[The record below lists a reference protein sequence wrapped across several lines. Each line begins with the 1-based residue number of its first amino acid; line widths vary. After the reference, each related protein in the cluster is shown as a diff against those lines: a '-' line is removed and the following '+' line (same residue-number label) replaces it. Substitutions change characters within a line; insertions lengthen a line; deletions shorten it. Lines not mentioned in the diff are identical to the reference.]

1 MILAEQVGVRFLFDR
16 QRRVVTR
23 TAAHLRRIGST
34 MWGLHDL
41 SFAIGP
47 GEGVALLGAS
57 GSGKTTL
64 LRLLGGVYQPDAG
77 TLEVRGNVACLLSTD
92 AGLLP
97 LLTGREN
104 ALHLSVLAGLSRAQ
118 ARSALDSITRRS
130 DLGDYFERPV
140 SSYSQGMRARL
151 GLAVADERNTQVLLL
166 DEVHEALDHEFREK
180 LERRAHELLGA
191 GGVVIAAGHDHP
203 MLKRLCERALYLRG
217 GSLRAAGPFGEVQ
230 RQYLAEVH
238 VEE

>member
-1 MILAEQVGVRFLFDR
+1 MIVAEQVGVRFLFDR

-23 TAAHLRRIGST
+23 TAARLRRAGSST
-34 MWGLHDL
+34 WGLHDV
-41 SFAIGP
+41 SFSIGA

-64 LRLLGGVYQPDAG
+64 LRLLGGVYEPDAG
-77 TLEVRGNVACLLSTD
+77 SLVVGGNVACLLSTD

-104 ALHLSVLAGLSRAQ
+104 AIYLSVLAGLSRSQ
-118 ARSALDSITRRS
+118 ARSALESIKRRS
-130 DLGDYFERPV
+130 DLGEYFERPV

-151 GLAVADERNTQVLLL
+151 GLAVADERNTEVLLL

-180 LERRAHELLGA
+180 LEQRAHELLRE
-191 GGVVIAAGHDHP
+191 GGIVVAAGHDHP
-203 MLKRLCERALYLRG
+203 MLRRLCGRGFYLRD
-217 GSLRAAGPFGEVQ
+217 GSLRAVGAFKAVQ
-230 RQYLAEVH
+230 QQYLGDVN